1 MFEQRLAYDRLVYY
15 RRFKKYRQ
23 AKICHFL
30 IFTGTAD
37 MNIVVSLAP
46 IGRGTLR
53 ESVDTLCDYQKCYLR
68 TLSYHL
74 PALLT
79 PFIRLVKKEVGGE
92 TGINDIAVRNHF
104 IITVFITLG
113 RSVKRFVFHY
123 CRAVYIVLCV
133 TSVDVTVFTSV
144 ADFPTTVPRIPS
156 IVHNFKLR

>member
-1 MFEQRLAYDRLVYY
+1 
-15 RRFKKYRQ
+15 
-23 AKICHFL
+23 
-30 IFTGTAD
+30 

-53 ESVDTLCDYQKCYLR
+53 KSVDTLCDYQKCYLR

-74 PALLT
+74 PALIT

-144 ADFPTTVPRIPS
+144 ADFPATVPRIPC

>member
-1 MFEQRLAYDRLVYY
+1 MFEQRLAYNRLVFY
-15 RRFKKYRQ
+15 RGFKKYWQ

-30 IFTGTAD
+30 IFTSTAD

-53 ESVDTLCDYQKCYLR
+53 KSVDTLCDYQKCYLR

-74 PALLT
+74 PALVT

-92 TGINDIAVRNHF
+92 TGINDIAVRHHF

-113 RSVKRFVFHY
+113 RSVKRFVFTTAVLSISY
-123 CRAVYIVLCV
+123 CASRL
-133 TSVDVTVFTSV
+133 
-144 ADFPTTVPRIPS
+144 
-156 IVHNFKLR
+156 